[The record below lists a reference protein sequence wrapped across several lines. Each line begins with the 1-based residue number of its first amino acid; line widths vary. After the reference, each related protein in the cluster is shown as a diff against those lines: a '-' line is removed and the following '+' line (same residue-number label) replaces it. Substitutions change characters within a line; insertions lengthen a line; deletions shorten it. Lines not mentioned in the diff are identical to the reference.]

1 MSAGAPIVAEAAGS
15 LDAGIG
21 QVRRELLHQLVRSK
35 TFIVGAA
42 IVVFWAL
49 CAILGSAL
57 VPHDPLAQNVPPWNT
72 SPSGS
77 HWFGTDALGRDLFAR
92 ILAGSRVSF
101 SVGLLA
107 IIDALVA
114 LVQS

>member
-1 MSAGAPIVAEAAGS
+1 GVSAGAPIVAEAAGS

-77 HWFGTDALGRDLFAR
+77 HWFGTDQLGRDVF
-92 ILAGSRVSF
+92 SRVI
-101 SVGLLA
+101 VGARSILVIAPLATLLGT
-107 IIDALVA
+107 VM
-114 LVQS
+114 